1 MIWKLI
7 VIGMAGYLLGSVNLS
22 IVLSKLMGK
31 GDIREH
37 GSGNAGT
44 TNTLRVL
51 GPIPAILV
59 LAFDVL
65 KGVLAIKIGHGL
77 MLLGYNSIPVT
88 QIPLYFEYAYLI
100 SAFGA
105 IMGHN
110 FPIYYGFKGGK
121 GVATSL
127 GVLLTLEWEIGLV
140 CLLFALVLI
149 LSSRMVSLGSIFAA
163 FLYPVL
169 VAVIGNE
176 YGTELKYKLPYF
188 IFACCIALLVI
199 VRHRKNISRLLSG
212 TENKLWKTK
221 KEKAELEAAKAA
233 EAIANDQAKEEE
245 AK

>member
-59 LAFDVL
+59 LVFDVL
-65 KGVLAIKIGHGL
+65 KGFLAIKISHWL
-77 MLLGYNSIPVT
+77 MLLGAASIPANDIV
-88 QIPLYFEYAYLI
+88 ISFEYANLVA
-100 SAFGA
+100 AFGA

-121 GVATSL
+121 GIATSL
-127 GVLLTLEWEIGLV
+127 GVLLTLEWEIGLI
-140 CLLFALVLI
+140 CLIFALVLM

-169 VAVIGNE
+169 VAVIGDV
-176 YGTELKYKLPYF
+176 YGDDLRHKLPYF
-188 IFACCIALLVI
+188 IFSCCIALLAI
-199 VRHRKNISRLLSG
+199 VRHRKNITRLLNG

-221 KEKAELEAAKAA
+221 KEKAEMEAAKAA
-233 EAIANDQAKEEE
+233 EAIANEQTNEE